1 MWYVLVFLASFLVD
15 LIPFVGPPAWTVMVF
30 FQMQFDLNI
39 WIVLVTGVLGSA
51 LGRYIL
57 SLYIPFFSDK
67 VLKPSKLEDIE
78 FIGRQLQAG
87 SWKVHVF
94 IILYTMVP
102 MPSVPL
108 FTAAGIARV
117 RMLAFMPAF
126 IVGKFVS
133 DMIMVLSGDYA
144 ARNMV
149 AITQGGISLKSVL
162 GAASGVTLLLVFLG
176 IDWRT
181 LMMQKRFRFDFR
193 IWK

>member
-1 MWYVLVFLASFLVD
+1 MWYALVFLASFLVD

-30 FQMQFDLNI
+30 FQMRFDLNI

-67 VLKPSKLEDIE
+67 VLKPSKREDIE
-78 FIGRQLQAG
+78 FIGKQLQDG
-87 SWKVHVF
+87 SWKVQAFVF
-94 IILYTMVP
+94 FYTMVP

-117 RMLAFMPAF
+117 RMLGFMPAF
-126 IVGKFVS
+126 VAGKFVS

-149 AITQGGISLKSVL
+149 ALTEGGLSWKSIL
-162 GAASGVTLLLVFLG
+162 GVASGVAMLLVFLG

-181 LMMQKRFRFDFR
+181 LMMHSRLRFDFR